1 MSSRPNEI
9 APREADA
16 LADRFGRRKPLIGT
30 IHVEPMPGAPTYEGK
45 PVAQIVARAV
55 SDAQTYAAG
64 GIDGLIV
71 ENEGDIPFRKPD
83 DVGPDTVAGLTAVS
97 SAVRSAV
104 TVPVGV
110 NCLANAVKQSF
121 AVAAVTGGS
130 FVRSNQWTNAY
141 VANEGFVEGAA
152 AEALRYRSALRAG
165 HVAVFADVHVKH
177 GSHAI
182 VADRSLEELTWDAEF
197 FRADVLIATGTRTGD
212 GADPD
217 EVERIKRAASRPV
230 LIGSGLTVDN
240 AKDLLSVIDGAIVGS
255 AMKQDGVWWNP
266 VDVERVRAITN
277 VAGELR

>member
-1 MSSRPNEI
+1 MSNEPREI
-9 APREADA
+9 APRAADA
-16 LADRFGRRKPLIGT
+16 LAERFGRRKPLIGT
-30 IHVEPMPGAPTYEGK
+30 IHVEPTPGAPAYEGK
-45 PVAQIVARAV
+45 PMEDIVARAV
-55 SDAQTYAAG
+55 SDAEAYVAG

-83 DVGPDTVAGLTAVS
+83 DVGADTVAGLTAIS

-104 TVPVGV
+104 SVPVGV
-110 NCLANAVKQSF
+110 NCLANAVQQSF
-121 AVAAVTGGS
+121 AIAAATGGS
-130 FVRSNQWTNAY
+130 FIRSNQWTNAY

-152 AEALRYRSALRAG
+152 AEALRYRSALRAN

-177 GSHAI
+177 GSHSI

-212 GADPD
+212 GADPE
-217 EVERIKRAASRPV
+217 EVHRIKHAASRPV

-240 AKDLLSVIDGAIVGS
+240 AKDLLEVIDGAIVGS
-255 AMKQDGVWWNP
+255 AMKHDGVWWNP
-266 VDVERVRAITN
+266 VDVERVQAIAH